1 MGRCQGRHRRA
12 APSEKNRS
20 RPKFFSNRLSTSAI
34 LTAMSQFAFTLIIIS
49 AVMHALW
56 NMLVKRSRHKTV
68 FIWWMFISSGGLF
81 SLIIP
86 LLSEPLRRP
95 DTHTVLMASLGA
107 VCFVLYHLFNGRAYR
122 GGDLS
127 VVYPLCQTSMIYVP
141 IWGVVL
147 LGERLSFTGI
157 CGILLVVFGTYSIQL
172 QRLSLVEMARPFRNL
187 KSPSVRNA
195 LSAGFIY
202 SIGSIAEKS
211 GVRNYSPLYFT
222 YILVLLMLFMM
233 SFNMLRRKYRPLIG
247 AELREHWRLIL
258 CSGPIM
264 MASFLT
270 FRYGLNLSPVSYA
283 VPVRQVSIVIGVLI
297 GILFLKESFG
307 RIRLVSALFIMTG
320 VVLIRLG

>member
-1 MGRCQGRHRRA
+1 
-12 APSEKNRS
+12 
-20 RPKFFSNRLSTSAI
+20 
-34 LTAMSQFAFTLIIIS
+34 MSHFAFTLIVIS

-56 NMLVKRSRHKTV
+56 NLLVKRSRHKTV
-68 FIWWMFISSGGLF
+68 FIWWMFVASSGLF
-81 SLIIP
+81 SLVIP
-86 LLSEPLRRP
+86 LLSIPFQPP
-95 DTHTVLMASLGA
+95 DIHTALMVSIGA

-141 IWGVVL
+141 IWGVLL
-147 LGERLSFTGI
+147 LGERLSFPGV

-172 QRLSLVEMARPFRNL
+172 QHISLSEMVRPFRNL
-187 KSPSVRNA
+187 KSLSVQDA

-211 GVRNYSPLYFT
+211 GVKNYSPLYFT
-222 YILVLLMLFMM
+222 YILVLLMLFLM
-233 SFNMLRRKYRPLIG
+233 SFNIFRPKYRSLIG
-247 AELREHWRLIL
+247 AELREHWGLIL

-270 FRYGLNLSPVSYA
+270 FRYGLNLSQVSYA

-297 GILFLKESFG
+297 GIIFLKESFG
-307 RIRLVSALFIMTG
+307 KIRLVSALFIMSG

>member
-1 MGRCQGRHRRA
+1 
-12 APSEKNRS
+12 
-20 RPKFFSNRLSTSAI
+20 
-34 LTAMSQFAFTLIIIS
+34 MSHFAFTLIVIS

-56 NMLVKRSRHKTV
+56 NLLVKRSRHKTV
-68 FIWWMFISSGGLF
+68 FIWWMFVASSGLF
-81 SLIIP
+81 SAIIP
-86 LLSEPLRRP
+86 LLAEPFQRP
-95 DTHTVLMASLGA
+95 DSHTLLMVSLGA

-127 VVYPLCQTSMIYVP
+127 VVYPLCQTSMVYVP

-147 LGERLSFTGI
+147 LGERLSFLGV
-157 CGILLVVFGTYSIQL
+157 CGILLVIFGTYSIQL
-172 QRLSLVEMARPFRNL
+172 QRVSLGEMVRPFRNL
-187 KSPSVRNA
+187 KSPSVRDA
-195 LSAGFIY
+195 LTAGFIY

-233 SFNMLRRKYRPLIG
+233 SFNIFRPKYRSLIG

-270 FRYGLNLSPVSYA
+270 FRYGLNLSQVSYA

-307 RIRLVSALFIMTG
+307 RIRLVSALFIMAG